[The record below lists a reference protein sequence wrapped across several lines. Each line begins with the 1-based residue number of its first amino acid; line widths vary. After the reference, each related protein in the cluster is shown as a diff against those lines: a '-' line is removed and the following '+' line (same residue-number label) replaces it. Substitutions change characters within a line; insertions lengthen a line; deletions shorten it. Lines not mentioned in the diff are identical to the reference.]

1 MSPLQATQLEQAH
14 LPAFVP
20 GLAELLYLQVTVE
33 LLSGDTEKGGRLVD
47 GALKLGEAA
56 EVGSG
61 NLDALA
67 LPAKLSSVAVTLLA
81 FTRCAHTTRQ

>member
-1 MSPLQATQLEQAH
+1 
-14 LPAFVP
+14 
-20 GLAELLYLQVTVE
+20 
-33 LLSGDTEKGGRLVD
+33 
-47 GALKLGEAA
+47 
-56 EVGSG
+56 VGSG